1 MNDYILSVINDNG
14 FYSVVVVFSGLYMSV
29 FLVGYFISLLISL
42 FNKIIRS

>member
-1 MNDYILSVINDNG
+1 MNDYILSSINDNS

-29 FLVGYFISLLISL
+29 FLVGYFISLLIGL